1 MTEKGTYM
9 LQEKIKSKGSFQHI
23 SPRIEGNRLIIDGK
37 RSKFPIIVSFNLG
50 YCWKE
55 YRLDKTRNDGL
66 ILIK

>member
-1 MTEKGTYM
+1 M
-9 LQEKIKSKGSFQHI
+9 LQEKIKTIDSSQNI

-37 RSKFPIIVSFNLG
+37 RCKFPIIVSFNLG

-55 YRLDKTRNDGL
+55 YRLGKTKNDGL